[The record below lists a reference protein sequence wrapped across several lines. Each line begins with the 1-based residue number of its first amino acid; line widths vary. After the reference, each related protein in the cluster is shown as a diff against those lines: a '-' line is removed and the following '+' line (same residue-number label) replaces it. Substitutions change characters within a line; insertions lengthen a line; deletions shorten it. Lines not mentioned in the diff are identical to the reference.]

1 MANRQKKILHIVEDL
16 KIGGLEKVLASIVL
30 SLDKNKYDVQVWC
43 LSAGGHIADELM
55 EKGISVRILDKKSYY
70 NPWQVLSLAYLF
82 RRERFHII
90 HTHGYFASTFGRLA
104 AILANAPV
112 IITHVHSTYHEY
124 GRRNLIIERILS
136 VFTDCI
142 VCISRAVQKFVV
154 ENENIR
160 VERTR
165 IIYNA
170 IELPSKELS
179 TEDKEKKRTSLGISN
194 RDVVV
199 IIVASLTANKGHHV
213 LLQAFEKVHRINP
226 FLKLIIVGEGSLRM
240 GLHEETSASGIE
252 SGVIFTGLR
261 KDVPELLGIS
271 DIFVLPSVSRE
282 GLGIALIEASA
293 MSLPVI
299 GSDIGGIPE
308 VIETHANG
316 FLVPPGDAER
326 LTHAIETLVS
336 DPDLRKRMGRQGRKI
351 YEEKFTLPRMIQQI
365 EALYDYL
372 LERKVLAAKA

>member
-1 MANRQKKILHIVEDL
+1 
-16 KIGGLEKVLASIVL
+16 
-30 SLDKNKYDVQVWC
+30 VWC